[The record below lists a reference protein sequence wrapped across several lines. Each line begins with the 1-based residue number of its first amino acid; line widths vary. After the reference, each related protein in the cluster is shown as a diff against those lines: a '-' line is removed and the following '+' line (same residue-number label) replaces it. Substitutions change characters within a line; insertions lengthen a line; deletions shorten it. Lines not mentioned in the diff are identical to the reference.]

1 MGSIEGYFKENTM
14 KGLLMFS
21 LLLVGALAFPR
32 NLTNGTGSGEE
43 AETTGSGENY
53 DYYGSEEYY
62 DSTGSGE
69 NYEYGSEE
77 YYDYGSEEGVNTTD
91 VSEMT
96 RNGTGS
102 GEEGET
108 TGSGENYDYYGS
120 EEYYD
125 NTGSG

>member
-62 DSTGSGE
+62 ESTGSGE

-77 YYDYGSEEGVNTTD
+77 YYDYGSEEGN
-91 VSEMT
+91 S
-96 RNGTGS
+96 
-102 GEEGET
+102 
-108 TGSGENYDYYGS
+108 TGSGENYEYGS
-120 EEYYD
+120 EEYY
-125 NTGSG
+125 NKIRGELRRRILKES

>member
-43 AETTGSGENY
+43 ADSTGSGENY
-53 DYYGSEEYY
+53 EYGSQEYYDYGSEEGSN
-62 DSTGSGE
+62 STGSGE

-77 YYDYGSEEGVNTTD
+77 YYDYGSEEGVNITD
-91 VSEMT
+91 VSG

-102 GEEGET
+102 
-108 TGSGENYDYYGS
+108 
-120 EEYYD
+120 
-125 NTGSG
+125 